1 MWISFFSRAYIVMQQ
16 NGLDLAS
23 VLEFFL
29 PMHTS
34 SQNAWAHFYV
44 FVGGEKLTR
53 KVSKQCLIFCFAAVI

>member
-1 MWISFFSRAYIVMQQ
+1 MKQ

-53 KVSKQCLIFCFAAVI
+53 KVFQAMSVFCFAAVI